1 MKSHT
6 SHDILLLCPSCH
18 QISNIS
24 DLKVRHRLSQMCDA
38 PFTQEEGNY
47 KTKEIPELK

>member
-24 DLKVRHRLSQMCDA
+24 DSKIRSRLSQMCDA
-38 PFTQEEGNY
+38 PFSDEERGF
-47 KTKEIPELK
+47 KSIDISELK